1 MRVIQDILPVGRLM
15 YTSAQPVQAR
25 THTGCC
31 TTECVEGLTLAVDN
45 DIELPKSDVLLPVLE
60 TSTRLLAAEASGLE
74 PRREQVSSE
83 AVELFEI

>member
-1 MRVIQDILPVGRLM
+1 MGRLT

-31 TTECVEGLTLAVDN
+31 TTECVEGLTLAVDR
-45 DIELPKSDVLLPVLE
+45 DMELPSNDVLLPVFE

-74 PRREQVSSE
+74 PRREHVSIE
-83 AVELFEI
+83 AVELLEI